1 MITLRP
7 GSQVLKLLAILSYL
21 GEIPMS
27 ALRLIGS
34 ENTLRPLVQKLTQM
48 QEFRFPDRDERITC
62 KMLIVNGSGKKKT
75 IRNVH
80 KKKGK

>member
-48 QEFRFPDRDERITC
+48 Q
-62 KMLIVNGSGKKKT
+62 LYGAIVGKAYYTGAISLKQAIEVSK
-75 IRNVH
+75 
-80 KKKGK
+80 